1 MSQNPLGVKPVRAL
15 MAQFAIPSIIA
26 MLVGSIYNIVD
37 QFFIGHYVGE
47 LGNAAT
53 NVAFPLTT
61 CSVAIGLLFGIG
73 GASQFNL
80 HLGRGEREKAPYF
93 IGTAATALLAGGA
106 LLCVITLLFTDP
118 LLRAFGSPDE
128 VLPYARAYVRVTA
141 FGFPFH
147 ILTVGGG
154 HLLRADGAPN
164 MTMFT
169 SISGAV
175 LNVGLDALFVVG
187 FDMGMEGAALA
198 TIIGQIFSGALVL
211 WYLLRRFHTVK
222 LSLRHFLPRPWSL
235 GLAASLGMASCF
247 NQLAMLLTQIV
258 LNNSLRYYG
267 GLSEF
272 GESIPLAVGG
282 ITMKVFQ
289 LGFGIVIGISQG
301 AQPIFSFNYGAKN
314 YDRVRRAYLL
324 ALLCGACV
332 SVSMFAA
339 FQLFPR
345 QLLGLFGEGSEVY
358 FACGELFF
366 RLFLCMTFAN
376 FLQPITSNFCAAIG
390 KPIKGVF
397 LSLTRQVIFFIPFM
411 LILPRFFGFRGVLY
425 AGPVADTAALI
436 AAGSMGLW
444 EMHKIRL
451 LEREGQ

>member
-1 MSQNPLGVKPVRAL
+1 MSQNPLGVKPIRSL
-15 MAQFAIPSIIA
+15 MAQFAVPSVIA

-37 QFFIGHYVGE
+37 QLFIGHYVGE

-93 IGTAATALLAGGA
+93 IGTSTTALLALGTV
-106 LLCVITLLFTDP
+106 LCIITLLFTDP
-118 LLRAFGSPDE
+118 LLRLFGSPDE
-128 VLPYARAYVRVTA
+128 VLPYARAYVRITA

-147 ILTVGGG
+147 ILTTGGG
-154 HLLRADGAPN
+154 HLLRADGAPQ
-164 MTMFT
+164 MTMIT
-169 SISGAV
+169 SLSGAII
-175 LNVGLDALFVVG
+175 NVGLDALFIIPL
-187 FDMGMEGAALA
+187 DMGMQGAALA
-198 TIIGQIFSGALVL
+198 TIIGQIFSGLLVI
-211 WYLLRRFHTVK
+211 WYLTRRFHTVPLK
-222 LSLRHFLPRPWSL
+222 PRHFLPRLWSV

-267 GLSEF
+267 GLSEY

-289 LGFGIVIGISQG
+289 LGFAFIIGISQG
-301 AQPIFSFNYGAKN
+301 AQPIFSFNYGARK

-324 ALLCGACV
+324 ALLCGSCI
-332 SVSMFAA
+332 SITMFTV

-345 QLLGLFGEGSEVY
+345 QLMGLFGSGSEAY

-366 RLFLCMTFAN
+366 KVFLVMTFAN
-376 FLQPITSNFCAAIG
+376 FLQPITANFCAAIG
-390 KPIKGVF
+390 KPIKGVV
-397 LSLTRQVIFFIPFM
+397 LSLTRQVLFFIPFM
-411 LILPRFFGFRGVLY
+411 LLLPRFFGFHGVLY
-425 AGPVADTAALI
+425 SGPVADSAALV
-436 AAGSMGLW
+436 ASATMGLW
-444 EMHKIRL
+444 EMHKIKQ
-451 LEREGQ
+451 LEQAGK